1 MACIGEDRTY
11 TAMSNAVGLPVAI
24 CAKMILTGQ
33 LQNRGVVIPI
43 IPEIYNPVLD
53 ELEEYGIHFVEKEIH
68 PPRLYENDLQPW
80 N

>member
-1 MACIGEDRTY
+1 
-11 TAMSNAVGLPVAI
+11 
-24 CAKMILTGQ
+24 MILTGQ
-33 LQNRGVVIPI
+33 LQNRGVVMPI

-53 ELEEYGIHFVEKEIH
+53 ELEEFGIHFVEKEIH